1 MNNAIYPIEIELSN
15 GETVRFFPAPLDRP
29 YDCLKGKWVADDL
42 ANILEDPADYKE
54 LAPKKDAIFLGFGSD
69 QPGSTYRC
77 PVWLPTEWLTTH
89 LFIGGATGSGKTS
102 LTYRLIAGTLQKFGS
117 VVIGEVKSGT
127 GGSAPGA
134 AFTEISTYLRQ
145 RLNIATY
152 RWPRGNCWFNP
163 LLYLNTK
170 DSRNSLMQTVV
181 QQVQFSGEMQGY
193 VAKAAEIAG
202 LILEYLQMPQDPN
215 IKKQRCTLRQ
225 LVRFLRN
232 YQELETE
239 LRQVIDV
246 NKQKPKLDRR
256 GKQYLQRLEE
266 IYREFNSPEGLF
278 NVEKNKLIS
287 TANAIKAIAALLDD
301 EDLLYYSEFH
311 EKDRHGNPLREL
323 KIDDILYE
331 KSLMVVSQPN
341 PESKPSSKIVGPL
354 FWDSL
359 LSRVLEIGIGL
370 PKNASG
376 KKREKVA
383 VFLDETH
390 RLEVGSLGNAGD
402 FVRQFDVAL
411 IEIAPAIKDMI
422 RWEESKA
429 VYQTFLSLSPA
440 IAPLA
445 DLIYQWLPNQ
455 PEDLINI
462 KLNRVDGST
471 TVGWDI
477 NPNYVNPG
485 SRDNP
490 GVTPRSLLNTG
501 DRTGLLMNRGIPGVF
516 WIDFDSPLLAEFTPE
531 LDCSLLKDAISP
543 NASAAA
549 KAAIDYALG
558 LVTEF
563 PDFE

>member
-1 MNNAIYPIEIELSN
+1 
-15 GETVRFFPAPLDRP
+15 
-29 YDCLKGKWVADDL
+29 
-42 ANILEDPADYKE
+42 
-54 LAPKKDAIFLGFGSD
+54 
-69 QPGSTYRC
+69 
-77 PVWLPTEWLTTH
+77 
-89 LFIGGATGSGKTS
+89 
-102 LTYRLIAGTLQKFGS
+102 
-117 VVIGEVKSGT
+117 
-127 GGSAPGA
+127 
-134 AFTEISTYLRQ
+134 
-145 RLNIATY
+145 
-152 RWPRGNCWFNP
+152 
-163 LLYLNTK
+163 
-170 DSRNSLMQTVV
+170 MQTVV
-181 QQVQFSGEMQGY
+181 QQVQFTGEMQGY

-239 LRQVIDV
+239 LRQVIDEI
-246 NKQKPKLDRR
+246 NKQKQKLDRR
-256 GKQYLQRLEE
+256 GKQYLQRLED

-278 NVEKNKLIS
+278 NVEKNKLIF

-301 EDLLYYSEFH
+301 EDLFYYSEFH
-311 EKDRHGNPLREL
+311 EKDRNGNPLREL
-323 KIDDILYE
+323 KIDDILYD

-359 LSRVLEIGIGL
+359 LSRVFELGTGL

-376 KKREKVA
+376 KPREKVA

-390 RLEVGSLGNAGD
+390 RLEVGLLGRSGD
-402 FVRQFDVAL
+402 VARGYKVAL
-411 IEIAPAIKDMI
+411 IEIAPAIKDMG

-558 LVTEF
+558 LVTYF